1 MALLKTFIAFFIFW
15 GVIFVSALVDLQHLF
30 ARQVLRNKLKFMILS
45 LVFGIIVIGLL
56 AAFASA
62 KASQQLPQQPVAFP
76 HTIHAGKLG
85 IACTFCHRTVQSEPV
100 ASIPSVEQCM
110 FCHRV
115 VGKEKPEIAKLVKA
129 ADAGTPLNWLRINR
143 VPDTVHFNHASHIRV
158 SISCSICHGPVEKMV
173 KIKPV
178 RSLKMGDCV
187 KCHRSN
193 SAPTG
198 CSTCH
203 Y

>member
-1 MALLKTFIAFFIFW
+1 MTLLKTFIAFLIFW
-15 GVIFVSALVDLQHLF
+15 GVIFVSAVIDLQRLA
-30 ARQVLRNKLKFMILS
+30 ARQALRYKLRFIIIS
-45 LVFGIIVIGLL
+45 LVLGIVVIGLL

-62 KASQQLPQQPVAFP
+62 RASQQLPQQPVAFP
-76 HTIHAGKLG
+76 HTVHAGKLG
-85 IACTFCHRTVQSEPV
+85 IACTFCHRTVPTEPV

-115 VGKEKPEIAKLVKA
+115 VGKEKQEIAKLVKA

-158 SISCSICHGPVEKMV
+158 NISCSICHGPVEKMV

-187 KCHRSN
+187 ECHRSN